1 MLHLHELAKQSSQ
14 ESHITLESRLPAHVI
29 SPCVLK
35 VTCQVRAF
43 ENYYLLELE
52 TQGHL
57 RLVCQRCLQAFDSV
71 YINASQ
77 IAVCQ
82 TDERANQLQ
91 DQYECIVSP
100 HYQVQL
106 SELITDELHLYSP
119 QFHPET
125 KDCGSDILRILSEN
139 GES

>member
-14 ESHITLESRLPAHVI
+14 ERQVTLESRLPAHVI

-35 VTCQVRAF
+35 VTYQVKAF
-43 ENYYLLELE
+43 DNYYLLKLE
-52 TQGHL
+52 TQGDLH
-57 RLVCQRCLQAFDSV
+57 LVCQRCLQAFDYA

-77 IAVCQ
+77 IAICQ

-91 DQYECIVSP
+91 EQYECIVSP

-119 QFHPET
+119 QFHSEM